1 MLSAF
6 ENRPI
11 YPLPGTGTRLCVPP
25 RKTLMV
31 LTLEKLLLQLSLGD
45 FDLNG
50 AVHLLLVAALVVG
63 IVLNGGREKSVDEC
77 SLS

>member
-1 MLSAF
+1 
-6 ENRPI
+6 
-11 YPLPGTGTRLCVPP
+11 
-25 RKTLMV
+25 MV

-45 FDLNG
+45 LDLNG

-63 IVLNGGREKSVDEC
+63 IVLNSGREKSVDEC